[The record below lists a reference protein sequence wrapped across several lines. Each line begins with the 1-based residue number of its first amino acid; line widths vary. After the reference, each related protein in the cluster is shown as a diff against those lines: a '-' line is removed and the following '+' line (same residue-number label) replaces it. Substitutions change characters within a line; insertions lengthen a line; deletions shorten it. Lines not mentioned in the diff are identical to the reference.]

1 MNPQLL
7 VIAAGPAV
15 TLQDAGRFG
24 FARFGVTPAGP
35 MDRGEFL
42 AATTAVNASSAIEIS
57 LAGATFCCVEAPLT
71 VALAGGAF
79 DCHVNG
85 ASIPSACILTL
96 QPGTTL
102 NIKAG
107 YSGAWCYLALGG
119 SLDHAHTL
127 GSIACHTRSGLGGR
141 ALTPG
146 DRLRLAEPLFP
157 QCATQALHA
166 PWLMTHHE
174 PIRILPG
181 PQDDY
186 FSQET
191 LDLLISSKWRLTTRS
206 DRMAYELAGPKLRH
220 LCGHDI
226 VSDGIVMGA
235 IQITGSGAP
244 FILMADYQPTGGYP
258 KIATVISSDLGR
270 LAQYRT
276 DDTIEFTF
284 IDHEEAVQA
293 RRLMQ
298 NMIALKATLLPLRGS
313 LSQELLFNENLVD
326 GVVSAYEEP

>member
-1 MNPQLL
+1 MIPQLL
-7 VIAAGPAV
+7 VIAAGPVV

-35 MDRGEFL
+35 MDRGAFL
-42 AATTAVNASSAIEIS
+42 AATKAVNASSAIEIS
-57 LAGATFCCVEAPLT
+57 LAGATFSCEDAPLT
-71 VALAGGAF
+71 VAYAGGAF

-85 ASIPSACILTL
+85 VSIPSACILTL
-96 QPGTTL
+96 QPGTSL
-102 NIKAG
+102 SIKAG
-107 YSGAWCYLALGG
+107 HHGAWCYLALGG

-141 ALTPG
+141 ALIPG
-146 DRLRLAEPLFP
+146 DRLRLSEPFFP

-166 PWLMTHHE
+166 PWLMTRHK

-186 FSQET
+186 FSQEA

-206 DRMAYELAGPKLRH
+206 DRMAYKLTGPKLSH

-270 LAQYRT
+270 LAQYRAG
-276 DDTIEFTF
+276 DTIEFNLV
-284 IDHEEAVQA
+284 DYEEAIEV
-293 RRLMQ
+293 RRSIQ
-298 NMIALKATLLPLRGS
+298 NMIASGATLSPLKS
-313 LSQELLFNENLVD
+313 SFSQELLSNENLIG
-326 GVVSAYEEP
+326 GVISAYEEP